1 MSFFLWIA
9 ALRKILTLDN
19 LTKRGMSLVNWCCM
33 CQSNGELV
41 DLLLL
46 HCDVAYALWG
56 FALQIFGI
64 QWVMLSNVDT
74 LLFSWKNWFGKH
86 GSDLW
91 NMVPACLMWL
101 VWKERNRH
109 TFEDMEN
116 SLDQLKT
123 MFARTLFDWSQVRDF
138 THCSSILEFQVSL
151 RFSL

>member
-1 MSFFLWIA
+1 
-9 ALRKILTLDN
+9 
-19 LTKRGMSLVNWCCM
+19 
-33 CQSNGELV
+33 
-41 DLLLL
+41 
-46 HCDVAYALWG
+46 
-56 FALQIFGI
+56 
-64 QWVMLSNVDT
+64 MLSNVDT

-116 SLDQLKT
+116 SLDQS
-123 MFARTLFDWSQVRDF
+123 MFARTLFDWSRVRDF

-151 RFSL
+151 RFSLWDLCTFGHFKFIIVNRKCIWFSMKLHYLYIQKYIYIYIYSAKN